1 VAELLAVM
9 LVAIARIILTLAV
22 AVRADGL
29 AADYFAGQVANLDFR
44 ITRFGELD
52 AADEFFDR
60 QGEANQRLVKA
71 EDI

>member
-1 VAELLAVM
+1 MAELLAVM

-52 AADEFFDR
+52 AADEYFDR